1 MIAIHCG
8 TDRENTPLIEQ
19 LISRNEDLQAERL
32 AALAD
37 NDALIT
43 EKMAVIAE
51 NDALTAEN
59 AQLRTELAA
68 KHREVA

>member
-37 NDALIT
+37 NDAL
-43 EKMAVIAE
+43 
-51 NDALTAEN
+51 TAEN
-59 AQLRTELAA
+59 TRLRAELAEQA
-68 KHREVA
+68 KQLATMRAA